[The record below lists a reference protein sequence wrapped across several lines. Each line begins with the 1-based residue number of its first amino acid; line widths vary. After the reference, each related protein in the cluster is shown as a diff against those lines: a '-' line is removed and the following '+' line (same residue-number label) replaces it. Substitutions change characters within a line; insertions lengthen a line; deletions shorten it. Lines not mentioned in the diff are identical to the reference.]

1 MSVKTPTKP
10 IATATAGLQR
20 LGKLSGLLGEIPSK
34 PTGAPLEI
42 ALDLIDEDPDQPR
55 TAENPGFTKE
65 SLAELAASI
74 GPGGIKTPI
83 SVREHPTISGRYMVN
98 HGARR
103 LRASRLKALATIKA
117 FIDNDHSRTDQVIEN
132 LQRNDLTAR
141 EIANY
146 IGRELAAGKTH
157 REIAEAI
164 GKSRP
169 FVTQHAALLDL
180 PEPIAEV
187 FNDGRVT
194 DVTLVNELV
203 RAYKADGGAVTAW
216 LAEPNQEVTRSSVKA
231 LRAFVED
238 DEPAAATAMP
248 APVATIAPASAPS
261 PAPQAATSTAP
272 ATKPARVPSPPPAA
286 DASPA
291 SSGTILRKPVLSVT
305 VAGRTGRLLANWRPS
320 AEGRAWVWF
329 DDDGRE
335 AEVDLDA
342 LRVVAVK
349 EG

>member
-34 PTGAPLEI
+34 PTGVPLELP
-42 ALDLIDEDPDQPR
+42 LDLIDEDPDQPR

-83 SVREHPTISGRYMVN
+83 SVREHPTIAGRYMVN

-117 FIDNDHSRTDQVIEN
+117 FVDNDHNRTDQVIEN

-187 FNDGRVT
+187 FNEGRVT
-194 DVTLVNELV
+194 DVTLVNDLV
-203 RAYKADGGAVTAW
+203 RAYKADDAAVTAW

-231 LRAFVED
+231 LRAFVESD
-238 DEPAAATAMP
+238 APAEATTAPAVEAAPAA
-248 APVATIAPASAPS
+248 VAAPS
-261 PAPQAATSTAP
+261 PAPQVAAPVAKSARTPAP
-272 ATKPARVPSPPPAA
+272 SPAA
-286 DASPA
+286 DAAPA
-291 SSGTILRKPVLSVT
+291 TGGTILRKPVLTVT
-305 VAGRTGRLLANWRPS
+305 VAGRTGRLLPNWRPS
-320 AEGRAWVWF
+320 ADGRAWVCF

-335 AEVDLDA
+335 AEVDLDG